1 MAVVRRGGGDGVGGE
16 VVRRRRAER
25 RRRPGRLVEP
35 EVGGGVAGRRGEALR
50 RHGRC
55 QPWGEGY
62 GDGIHAAASA
72 PHAQSPTG
80 KVVRD
85 GGELVREGMV
95 RREAMAAEVDGR
107 VDLWVV
113 PPRGVLRRGD
123 VQWRDCPRRRPGH
136 VARRR
141 QRREVNAWEA
151 MALPTTGGGEIG
163 AKERN
168 N

>member
-72 PHAQSPTG
+72 PHAQSPPAAPGGAAAKSCGTAANSCGRVWCGGKPWPPKWTG
-80 KVVRD
+80 GWTCGWYPPAAYSD
-85 GGELVREGMV
+85 GGTFSGET
-95 RREAMAAEVDGR
+95 A
-107 VDLWVV
+107 
-113 PPRGVLRRGD
+113 P
-123 VQWRDCPRRRPGH
+123 
-136 VARRR
+136 
-141 QRREVNAWEA
+141 
-151 MALPTTGGGEIG
+151 GGGPG
-163 AKERN
+163 T
-168 N
+168 